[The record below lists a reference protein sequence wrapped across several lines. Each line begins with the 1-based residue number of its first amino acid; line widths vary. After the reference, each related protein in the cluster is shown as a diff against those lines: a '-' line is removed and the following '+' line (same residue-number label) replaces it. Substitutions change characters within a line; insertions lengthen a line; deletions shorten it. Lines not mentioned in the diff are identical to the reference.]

1 MLVLSEQMRKVQQQR
16 AQKQYGKKHIWMV
29 LLTVM
34 FYCQCLEKFS
44 TLTHK
49 CDLHE
54 MKMGQSV
61 DSFQYETLKGMTL
74 IMKYCRT
81 E

>member
-1 MLVLSEQMRKVQQQR
+1 
-16 AQKQYGKKHIWMV
+16 MV

-54 MKMGQSV
+54 MKMGQGV